1 MSPSFCCKSRGQ
13 SADGN
18 CGCSIDMQEASRP
31 IISRSRMRRRIGS
44 LKTSAIVASESIVFI
59 RVVYHFLLDISKKIV
74 YTHTNIS
81 NFFETW
87 RSREQQDARSLPLL
101 IDARGSRKATL
112 SCLLTSKDRIGSYL
126 LLLMYRLH

>member
-44 LKTSAIVASESIVFI
+44 LKTSAIVASESIGFI
-59 RVVYHFLLDISKKIV
+59 RVVYHFLLYISKKIV
-74 YTHTNIS
+74 YNHNNIS
-81 NFFETW
+81 NFFEKW
-87 RSREQQDARSLPLL
+87 RKTEQQKARSIPHL
-101 IDARGSRKATL
+101 IYAQ
-112 SCLLTSKDRIGSYL
+112 
-126 LLLMYRLH
+126 